1 MNSMMTDADRLLLA
15 RLDDKARQC
24 SENSMITNSDFLDM
38 HSRSLAAEMRLNYP
52 DVRMIFYGVFGG
64 AERCVAVFL
73 PEYIEAEN
81 TDELAAYFEENPL
94 DNPLAV
100 IEVEKDKFSPGLSH
114 RDYLGALMGLGIRR
128 ELTGDINVEKSGCKM
143 AVVSKIAPFI
153 IDNMDKAGRGTLKA
167 KIIPANQASDGAKPT
182 GVEDSFTVSSM
193 RLDSVVKN
201 AFRVSRTEAVNA
213 IEGGTVFVNDVE
225 CLKPDKKTGAG
236 DKIVFRRKGRIIIN
250 ECSAV
255 SKKGRIIVEITK
267 FV

>member
-52 DVRMIFYGVFGG
+52 DVRMIFYGVFDG

-100 IEVEKDKFSPGLSH
+100 IEVEKDRFSPGLSH

-143 AVVSKIAPFI
+143 AVISKIAPFI

-167 KIIPANQASDGAKPT
+167 KIVPVKQASDGAKPT